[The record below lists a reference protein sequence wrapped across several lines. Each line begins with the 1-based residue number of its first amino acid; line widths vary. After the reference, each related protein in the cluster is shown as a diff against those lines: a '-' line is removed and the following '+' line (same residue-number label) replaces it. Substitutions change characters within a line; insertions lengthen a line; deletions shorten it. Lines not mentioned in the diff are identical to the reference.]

1 MPLFP
6 QSVDWAITPTA
17 EGGGGFSVDTADT
30 LCATTVADIDRGVN
44 ERVPTRPRRAASAG
58 VRHAVRALESANQ
71 RHQHEAVERGAAEQ
85 AAAEAEHEAD
95 REALRLAALERA
107 SDFQAD
113 RPPVSKEE
121 WEAHIYSGL
130 CPALDYLF
138 ERLAE
143 GGDRYEI
150 MEFFFAGQGF
160 LTPHMRRT

>member
-1 MPLFP
+1 M
-6 QSVDWAITPTA
+6 
-17 EGGGGFSVDTADT
+17 DTADP
-30 LCATTVADIDRGVN
+30 LCATTVAEIDRGVN

-58 VRHAVRALESANQ
+58 VRHAVRTLEIANQ
-71 RHQHEAVERGAAEQ
+71 RRQREAAEREAVEQ
-85 AAAEAEHEAD
+85 AAAEAEHVAD
-95 REALRLAALERA
+95 QEALRLAARERA

-143 GGDRYEI
+143 GGDRYE
-150 MEFFFAGQGF
+150 MKELFAGQGF
-160 LTPHMRRT
+160 LTPHMRSMQ